1 MSGPSLIGLTIL
13 AGLCAFTFAKK
24 STFERFKEAMVEFN
38 WQRYAFKLFQYLLA
52 SGLRCIADGLDI
64 VSYISEK
71 LCQLSI
77 FHVHKKD
84 EVEQGQSDT
93 QKKGLSSNKNKSL

>member
-1 MSGPSLIGLTIL
+1 
-13 AGLCAFTFAKK
+13 
-24 STFERFKEAMVEFN
+24 
-38 WQRYAFKLFQYLLA
+38 
-52 SGLRCIADGLDI
+52 
-64 VSYISEK
+64 
-71 LCQLSI
+71 LSI